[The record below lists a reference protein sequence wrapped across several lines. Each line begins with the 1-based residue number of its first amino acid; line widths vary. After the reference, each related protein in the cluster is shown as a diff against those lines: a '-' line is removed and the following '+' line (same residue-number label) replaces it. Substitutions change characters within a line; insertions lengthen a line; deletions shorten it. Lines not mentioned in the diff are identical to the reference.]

1 MVNVCFWGSRP
12 SMVDKEPYELN
23 SGEYMVERGTFIPL
37 KRQLEEMKRAGVD
50 LEAHRMAHSDFV
62 AGETVDLDAPFV
74 DYRDIDEFDLDA
86 KREYFLR
93 QEILQAQAEVLRK
106 QKDAQDLARFR
117 SMNPSPDSELK
128 AESKAESKAE

>member
-1 MVNVCFWGSRP
+1 MVKVCFWGSRP
-12 SMVDKEPYELN
+12 SMVQSEPYELN
-23 SGEYMVERGTFIPL
+23 SGSYMVERGTFIPL

-93 QEILQAQAEVLRK
+93 QEILAAQAELLRK
-106 QKDAQDLARFR
+106 QKDAQDLADFR
-117 SMNPSPDSELK
+117 AKADSEVK
-128 AESKAESKAE
+128 AETKKAE

>member
-1 MVNVCFWGSRP
+1 MVKLCFWGSRP
-12 SMVDKEPYELN
+12 RMVESEPYELN
-23 SGEYMVERGTFIPL
+23 SGSYMVERGTFIPL

-62 AGETVDLDAPFV
+62 AGETVDLEAPFV

-93 QEILQAQAEVLRK
+93 QEILASQLNAIRKKKDAEDLANFRSQAQAE
-106 QKDAQDLARFR
+106 Q
-117 SMNPSPDSELK
+117 K
-128 AESKAESKAE
+128 AEQKAE